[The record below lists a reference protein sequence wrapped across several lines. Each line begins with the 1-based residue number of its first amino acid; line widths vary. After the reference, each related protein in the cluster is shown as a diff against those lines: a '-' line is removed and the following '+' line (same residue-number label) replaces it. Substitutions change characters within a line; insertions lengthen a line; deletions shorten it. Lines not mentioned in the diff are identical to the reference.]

1 MYLLS
6 SLVIKSLKT
15 YKNEYLQNILAHN
28 QVSLERKYFNSMNY
42 RSSLIVALVLGVLA
56 IGAFYPKVDAQ
67 EREGLILYATLSYL
81 DQVHFRPMPIDDEFS
96 KKVYDNYLSY
106 IDPGKRYLT
115 QQDLDLLKVHE
126 YKLDDQ
132 ATARTFE
139 FFDLSLDLLD
149 KAMVKSEEMFNEV
162 IKMDFDFTKDETI
175 ELDAEKKQ
183 FAKDDVQL
191 KEYWR
196 KTIKYDIISRL
207 NRKIEEQEELKD
219 NKNKSDIN
227 PDLPESDFIEPVA
240 EDDAEPKSREELIK
254 ESIEKTKE
262 SFDDWFDRM
271 AKLRRSDRFE
281 SYLNAIT
288 HLYDPH
294 SDYFNPKEKK
304 DFDIR
309 MGGKLE
315 GIGARLSPDG
325 DYTKVVSI
333 VAGGP
338 AWKGKELEVNDLI
351 MAVTQKG
358 EETLDITGMRLDDVV
373 DKIRGKKGTV
383 VILKTKKKD
392 GSIVDIEIERD
403 VVQIE
408 ETFAKSLL
416 LNYTDVIDNIGYI
429 KLPKFYSSFERKDG
443 NSCSVDVAAEIE
455 KLKDQN
461 VNGIILDLRNNGGG
475 SLRDVVDMSGL
486 FIKSGPIVQVKSR
499 MDPPQIQKDSDPEV
513 RYDGP
518 LLVLVNGYSASA
530 SEILAAALQDYDRAV
545 IVGGNSTFGK
555 GTVQRF
561 FDLDRAIRGNDNL
574 KPLGQVKLTLQKFF
588 RINGGSTQ
596 LKGVVPDII
605 LPDNLHYIDVGEK
618 EYDLAMEWTEIEPVQ
633 YNQEIF
639 TVDKKA
645 QLKTLSEARVQSNE
659 AFNQVL
665 KNALRLKSNKD
676 ETQLPLNLEK
686 FDAFFDAREAAADE
700 FEGLFEKKILGLKAS
715 NMSVDMEKVNF
726 DEASKETNDEWLK
739 AVESDIYLEES
750 LRIMKD
756 MIGK

>member
-1 MYLLS
+1 
-6 SLVIKSLKT
+6 
-15 YKNEYLQNILAHN
+15 
-28 QVSLERKYFNSMNY
+28 MNY

-96 KKVYDNYLSY
+96 KKVFDNYLGY

-115 QQDLDLLKVHE
+115 QKDFDLLKQYE

-149 KAMVKSEEMFNEV
+149 KAMVKSERIFEEV
-162 IKMDFDFTKDETI
+162 VAMDFDFTRDEMI
-175 ELDAEKKQ
+175 ELDADKKE
-183 FAKDDVQL
+183 FAKDDAQL
-191 KEYWR
+191 KEFWR
-196 KTIKYDIISRL
+196 KTIKYDILTRL
-207 NRKIEEQEELKD
+207 NRKIEDQEEDKD
-219 NKNKSDIN
+219 NKNDMYVN
-227 PDLPESDFIEPVA
+227 PDVLENDLTDPIA
-240 EDDAEPKSREELIK
+240 EDDAEPKSYDELLT
-254 ESIEKTKE
+254 ESVEKTKE
-262 SFDDWFDRM
+262 SFEDWFERM
-271 AKLRRSDRFE
+271 SKLRRSDRFE

-338 AWKGKELEVNDLI
+338 AWKGKDLEVNDLI

-358 EETLDITGMRLDDVV
+358 EEAVDITGMRLDDVV

-392 GSIVDIEIERD
+392 GSIVNIEIERD
-403 VVQIE
+403 VVQID
-408 ETFAKSLL
+408 ETFAKSLIL
-416 LNYTDVIDNIGYI
+416 DYSDVIDNIGYI
-429 KLPKFYSSFERKDG
+429 KLPKFYSSFEREEG

-475 SLRDVVDMSGL
+475 SLKDVVDMSGL
-486 FIKSGPIVQVKSR
+486 FIESGPIVQVKSR
-499 MDPPQIQKDSDPEV
+499 MDPPKIQKDSDPEV
-513 RYDGP
+513 RYNGP

-596 LKGVVPDII
+596 LKGVVPDVI

-618 EYDLAMEWTEIEPVQ
+618 EYDLAMEWTEIEPVEYDQ
-633 YNQEIF
+633 DIF
-639 TVDKKA
+639 RVNKKS
-645 QLKTLSEARVQSNE
+645 QLKALSANRVKSNKS
-659 AFNQVL
+659 FNQVL
-665 KNALRLKSNKD
+665 KNAQRLKSNKD
-676 ETQLPLNLEK
+676 QTQLPLSLEK

-700 FEGLFEKKILGLKAS
+700 FDGLFEQKIEGLKAK
-715 NMSVDMEKVNF
+715 NMPTDLEKVNF
-726 DEASKETNDEWLK
+726 DDASKETNEEWLEN
-739 AVESDIYLEES
+739 VQSDIYLEES

>member
-1 MYLLS
+1 
-6 SLVIKSLKT
+6 
-15 YKNEYLQNILAHN
+15 
-28 QVSLERKYFNSMNY
+28 MNY
-42 RSSLIVALVLGVLA
+42 KSSIIVALVLGVLA

-81 DQVHFRPMPIDDEFS
+81 DQVHFRPMAIDDEFS
-96 KKVYDNYLSY
+96 TKVFNNYLGY

-115 QQDLDLLKVHE
+115 QNDLTLLKEHE

-132 ATARTFE
+132 ATARTFQ
-139 FFDLSLDLLD
+139 FFDLSLELLD
-149 KAMVKSEEMFNEV
+149 KAMVKSEVIFNEV
-162 IKMDFDFTKDETI
+162 IEMDFDFTKDEMI
-175 ELDAEKKQ
+175 ELDPDKKE
-183 FAKDDVQL
+183 FAKDDTEL
-191 KEYWR
+191 KEFWR

-207 NRKIEEQEELKD
+207 NRKIEDQEEDKEKVSDDLEMIKTDIKD
-219 NKNKSDIN
+219 T
-227 PDLPESDFIEPVA
+227 EVA
-240 EDDAEPKSREELIK
+240 EDNAEPKSYDQLLEE
-254 ESIEKTKE
+254 SVAKTKE

-271 AKLRRSDRFE
+271 SKLRRSDRFE
-281 SYLNAIT
+281 AYLNAIT

-338 AWKGKELEVNDLI
+338 AWKGKDLEVNDLI

-358 EETLDITGMRLDDVV
+358 KETVDITGMRLDDVV

-403 VVQIE
+403 VVQID
-408 ETFAKSLL
+408 ETFAKSLIL
-416 LNYTDVIDNIGYI
+416 DYSDVIDNIGYI
-429 KLPKFYSSFERKDG
+429 KLPKFYSSFERKEG

-475 SLRDVVDMSGL
+475 SLKDVVDMSGL

-513 RYDGP
+513 RYNGP

-596 LKGVVPDII
+596 LKGVIPDVI

-618 EYDLAMEWTEIEPVQ
+618 EYDLAMEWTEIEPVPYSQ
-633 YNQEIF
+633 DIF
-639 TVDKKA
+639 NVDSKSS
-645 QLKTLSEARVQSNE
+645 LKSKSEERVQSNE
-659 AFNQVL
+659 AFSQVL
-665 KNALRLKSNKD
+665 KNAQRLKSNKD
-676 ETQLPLNLEK
+676 QTQLPLNLEK
-686 FDAFFDAREAAADE
+686 FDAFFDAREVAADE
-700 FEGLFEKKILGLKAS
+700 FDGLFEQKIEGLKAK
-715 NMSVDMEKVNF
+715 NMPIDLEKVNF
-726 DEASKETNDEWLK
+726 DEATKETNGDWLK
-739 AVESDIYLEES
+739 NVQSDIYLEES